1 MVSISMKH
9 YSFKEP
15 LIEGTILGRPNR
27 FIMLVVLNGKK
38 IFAHCPST
46 GRIGNIVFDD
56 VPCLLSKADNSK
68 RKTKY
73 TVEAI
78 WLDDLTSKNKWVGI
92 NQSAANRY
100 IEFFLRNG
108 VMPKLIE
115 KGEKLEREKKIGK
128 SRIDFVTD
136 NSLIEIKTLLITLPT
151 NTKVTAKSASK
162 FDSFDRLIKHFN
174 DLSDAIKEGRKN
186 RAVLLLCYLYDAPT
200 FVPPK
205 TDATNIK
212 IKKVA
217 EMATNAGVEH
227 WQVNLRLDKE
237 GVQLIRYFP
246 LSLFTN
252 KSVESIQSLAPK
264 PQIACVSD

>member
-1 MVSISMKH
+1 MVTTSMKQ
-9 YSFKEP
+9 YTFKEP
-15 LIEGTILGRPNR
+15 LIEGTIVGRPNR

-46 GRIGNIVFDD
+46 GRIGNIVFDN

-78 WLDDLTSKNKWVGI
+78 WLNDLTSKNKWIGI
-92 NQSAANRY
+92 NQTAANGY
-100 IEFFLRNG
+100 IEFFLRTG
-108 VMPKLIE
+108 RMPKLME
-115 KGEKLEREKKIGK
+115 KGEKLEREKKFGN

-136 NSLIEIKTLLITLPT
+136 NSLIEVKTLLITLPT
-151 NTKVTAKSASK
+151 DTKVTAKSASK
-162 FDSFDRLIKHFN
+162 FDSFDRLIKHFSS
-174 DLSDAIKEGRKN
+174 LADAIKEGRKR
-186 RAVLLLCYLYDAPT
+186 RAMLLLCYLYDAPP

-205 TDATNIK
+205 TDATNNK

-227 WQVNLRLDKE
+227 WQVNLRLDNE

-246 LSLFTN
+246 LSLFEN
-252 KSVESIQSLAPK
+252 KSVESNPK
-264 PQIACVSD
+264 FER